1 MVLHRLA
8 LWLCLALLFTACGRK
23 TAAQQEPPR
32 SLDIPRSAA
41 VDQVARF
48 LGGVKST
55 PGSPLAGLEKDPA
68 WRWHRIDFNRMW
80 ARFEQDRLPK
90 LRDFQQKSITGHSF
104 QSATLFYPFGGP
116 DILTAHTFF
125 PDKKT
130 YVLVGLEPPGTLPN
144 MDAIRK
150 LNLERYLPR
159 VRRTLGSLLRSSFFI
174 TANMDAQL
182 RGQITDGVLPVLLV
196 QLARMNCDVLG
207 YQPATLDHSGRL
219 TARRK
224 QEGRASSLRN
234 DAVALDFRCPGAGPQ
249 RLVYL
254 SVNLSNSPLR
264 ANSSFQAYID
274 SLEPVTTFIKSASY
288 LPHRK
293 DFSEVRSLILKGSSG
308 IVQDDTGIPFRLI
321 DKGKWDVR
329 LYGNYT
335 RPYGSSFRYLE
346 QPDLRKEFEEG
357 HGAPLPFFIGYG
369 FGRAPSTLMVFTR
382 KG

>member
-1 MVLHRLA
+1 M
-8 LWLCLALLFTACGRK
+8 
-23 TAAQQEPPR
+23 
-32 SLDIPRSAA
+32 
-41 VDQVARF
+41 DQVARF
-48 LGGVKST
+48 LGGVKSN
-55 PGSPLAGLEKDPA
+55 PGSPLAGLEKDAA

-80 ARFEQDRLPK
+80 ARFEQERLPK
-90 LRDFQQKSITGHSF
+90 LRDFQQKAITGHSF
-104 QSATLFYPFGGP
+104 GSTTLFYPFGGP
-116 DILTAHTFF
+116 DILTARAFF

-130 YVLVGLEPPGTLPN
+130 YVLVGLEPPGTLPSEE
-144 MDAIRK
+144 AIRK
-150 LNLERYLPR
+150 ANLERYLPR

-207 YQPATLDHSGRL
+207 YQPATLDPSGRL
-219 TARRK
+219 IPRLK
-224 QEGRASSLRN
+224 EEHRASSLRN
-234 DAVALDFRCPGAGPQ
+234 DAVALDFRCPAADPQ
-249 RLVYL
+249 RLIYL
-254 SVNLSNSPLR
+254 SVNLSDAPLR
-264 ANSSFQAYID
+264 ANTSFQAYMA

-293 DFSEVRSLILKGSSG
+293 DFSEVRALVLKGSSG

-321 DKGKWDVR
+321 DKGKWDVH

-346 QPDLRKEFEEG
+346 QPDLKKEFEQG
-357 HGAPLPFFIGYG
+357 HGMPLPFFIGYG